1 LVPILE
7 GQTPDDWRTSFYYQY
22 YENPGGHNVA
32 RHYGVTNGQHK
43 LIHFYALEGKKIDD
57 WELFD
62 LKEDPNELRSVFG
75 DPAYAEVQQHMES
88 ELTRLREQYA
98 VSPDDDPGRAR
109 RPKPKKQTNRK

>member
-1 LVPILE
+1 M
-7 GQTPDDWRTSFYYQY
+7 
-22 YENPGGHNVA
+22 A